1 MSYRKRTGGLPECT
15 GGLPECT
22 GGLPEVTGGLPEHTG
37 GLLGLIYVILSIV
50 CAIYFN

>member
-1 MSYRKRTGGLPECT
+1 MSMMLLLDRKSTGGLPER
-15 GGLPECT
+15 T
-22 GGLPEVTGGLPEHTG
+22 GGLPEVTGGLPERTG